1 MKILFVLGTLIL
13 VLHAQTAEMTAREHM
28 TIDISNPRPS
38 AQFQAKQEMHRIHN
52 IDEKQLAQLVQKET
66 GEEMTNEKLTHRDRI
81 LYYEVRTEN
90 YRLEVNAL
98 DGTILSRVK
107 KDD

>member
-1 MKILFVLGTLIL
+1 MKALFALITLVFTL
-13 VLHAQTAEMTAREHM
+13 YAQSAEMTAREYM
-28 TIDISNPRPS
+28 SINTSNPRPS
-38 AQFQAKQEMHRIHN
+38 SQFQAKQEMHRIHK
-52 IDEKQLAQLVQKET
+52 IDEKQLAQLVLKET
-66 GEEMTNEKLTHRDRI
+66 GEEMSNEKLTHRYRT

-98 DGTILSRVK
+98 DGTILKKVR